1 MIKKEDWE
9 IALKQYENLFVNAS
23 INIEGYKKMMDLCKV
38 KIEEFGDEESED
50 KMPEDLKETLKE
62 ISK

>member
-38 KIEEFGDEESED
+38 KIAEFDEKDKGDE
-50 KMPEDLKETLKE
+50 MPEDLKDTLKE